1 MRRVCIT
8 GVGLIS
14 SLGVGRQA
22 HVPLGPA
29 QRDAQ
34 SFAPFPIHPL
44 PALGMENVIP
54 RREYRQM
61 ENFQRLGTYTA
72 GLAIA
77 DADAAGLVAGMDLV
91 VAAGGGERD
100 WGLDEAIQAELLAIP
115 AEGREAWLHQKLADG
130 LRPTLF
136 LAQLPNLL
144 AGSISIVHNV
154 AGSSRTL
161 MGEEG
166 AGAEALRVA
175 AARIAA
181 GSAEMVLV
189 GGGVIAERWDVM
201 LAFGAALHHG
211 PWCPTAERDGLI
223 MGSQAGFM
231 VLESEDHARARQARI
246 LAVLRDVRVD
256 AGPEEGRAERFAA
269 LAPASGGLSVAP
281 MRAMAVP
288 GAEMLADAIGSGF
301 EASFPVGVALAA
313 LRVEAGA
320 PHIVVHGFGHGY
332 GEFSALV
339 EPCP

>member
-1 MRRVCIT
+1 MNRVCIT

-14 SLGVGRQA
+14 SLGVGRPA
-22 HVPLGPA
+22 HLPLGPA
-29 QRDAQ
+29 TRDDEA
-34 SFAPFPIHPL
+34 FAPFPVHPL
-44 PALGMENVIP
+44 PALGMETVIP

-61 ENFQRLGTYTA
+61 ENFQRLGTYAA

-100 WGLDEAIQAELLAIP
+100 WQLDEAIQAELLAIP
-115 AEGREAWLHQKLADG
+115 PESREAWLHQKLADG

-166 AGAEALRVA
+166 AGAEAIRIA

-181 GSAEMVLV
+181 GTSAMVLV
-189 GGGVIAERWDVM
+189 GAGVIAERWDVM

-211 PWCPTAERDGLI
+211 PWCPTAERDGMV
-223 MGSQAGFM
+223 MGSQAGFL
-231 VLESEDHARARQARI
+231 VLESEDHAKARNARI
-246 LAVLRDVRVD
+246 LATLRDVQVD
-256 AGPEEGRAERFAA
+256 AGPLEDRAARFAA
-269 LAPASGGLSVAP
+269 LAPAAGGLSVAP
-281 MRAMAVP
+281 HRGMAVP
-288 GAEMLADAIGSGF
+288 GAEMLADSLGSGF
-301 EASFPVGVALAA
+301 EAAFPVGVALAA
-313 LRVEAGA
+313 LRVDAGEAA
-320 PHIVVHGFGHGY
+320 IVVHGFGHGL
-332 GEFSALV
+332 GEFSAIV
-339 EPCP
+339 EPRP